1 MREKFSHKICYKKKY
16 KFLNLKNT
24 PSYSLATRLMKK
36 GNFLK
41 TYKLLKKFY
50 NVFFLHQNFAK
61 IPISSNFMFFYK
73 KHYSFRDLDRVLFWK
88 FNQLDSMFSY

>member
-1 MREKFSHKICYKKKY
+1 MRKKFNHKICYKKKY
-16 KFLNLKNT
+16 NFLNLKNT
-24 PSYSLATRLMKK
+24 PTYSLSTRLMKR

-50 NVFFLHQNFAK
+50 NIFFLHLNFLK

-73 KHYSFRDLDRVLFWK
+73 KHYSFRDLDRVLF
-88 FNQLDSMFSY
+88 